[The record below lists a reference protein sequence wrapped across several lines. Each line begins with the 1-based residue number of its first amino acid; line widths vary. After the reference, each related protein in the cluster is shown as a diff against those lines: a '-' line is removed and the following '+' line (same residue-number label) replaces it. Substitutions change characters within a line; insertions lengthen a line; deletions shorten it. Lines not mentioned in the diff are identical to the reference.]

1 MGHPTIKINDENGL
15 TKCLYTKGVQQ
26 VVRTFLENNQPLRL
40 VGGAVR
46 DFLCEKIPKDLDFA
60 TTATPAQIKNM
71 YLKKGFKVMKD
82 GSGEDHGV
90 IKCKIDEEEIEV
102 ATLRIDKVT
111 DGRHAEIE
119 FTKEWKLDA
128 QRRDFTVNALY
139 LDLQSGEVYD
149 YFNGLSHLK
158 EKKICFINDPALRI
172 QEDFLRIMRYFR
184 FHARIASK
192 VEQHDQKVLEAIK
205 KYGVG
210 IKNIAGERIWN
221 ELKLLFGISNI
232 SMVKDAFLQM
242 SSCGVLE
249 NIGFHKNLNINVFGK
264 VCNNLYS
271 VSNVHPMVLIASLI
285 DDNKDVIVLNNK
297 FKFSSAEMKVLEY
310 ILHNRKVIGS
320 SSQGETTEKLK
331 DLLVSTF
338 EKSKKKF
345 NKEENQSLQKF
356 FELLKYLGLS
366 NLIEKFR
373 NYDIPTLP
381 INGNDVMKACGKK
394 RSSCKKVF
402 R

>member
-1 MGHPTIKINDENGL
+1 MN
-15 TKCLYTKGVQQ
+15 
-26 VVRTFLENNQPLRL
+26 
-40 VGGAVR
+40 
-46 DFLCEKIPKDLDFA
+46 
-60 TTATPAQIKNM
+60 
-71 YLKKGFKVMKD
+71 D

-102 ATLRIDKVT
+102 ATLRIDKAT

-149 YFNGLSHLK
+149 YFNGLNHLK
-158 EKKICFINDPALRI
+158 ERKICFINDPALRI

-192 VEQHDQKVLEAIK
+192 VEQHDQKVLVAIK

-210 IKNIAGERIWN
+210 IKNIAGERIWT
-221 ELKLLFGISNI
+221 ELKLLFGITNS

-242 SSCGVLE
+242 SACGVLE
-249 NIGFHKNLNINVFGK
+249 NIGFHNNLNINVFCK
-264 VCNNLYS
+264 VCDNLYS
-271 VSNVHPMVLIASLI
+271 VSNVHPMVFIASLI
-285 DDNKDVIVLNNK
+285 DDIKDVAVLNNK
-297 FKFSSAEMKVLEY
+297 FKFSSAEKNVLEY
-310 ILHNRKVIGS
+310 ILHNRKVIES
-320 SSQGETTEKLK
+320 SSKGETTENLK
-331 DLLVSTF
+331 DLLVLTF
-338 EKSKKKF
+338 AKSKKTKNKS
-345 NKEENQSLQKF
+345 NKEENQSLQNF

-373 NYDIPTLP
+373 NFDIPTIP
-381 INGNDVMKACGKK
+381 INGNDVMKACGK
-394 RSSCKKVF
+394 RGPAVKKYLDEGEKIWRKSRYTVLKEDLIEQLMNLEL
-402 R
+402 